1 MSSGALLRIVKNTDV
16 FYEDYMDVFMAV
28 LRRAPGLVAQKREV
42 ETARASTP
50 PAHDMAGTVAPFR
63 AWRG

>member
-1 MSSGALLRIVKNTDV
+1 
-16 FYEDYMDVFMAV
+16 MDVFTAV
-28 LRRAPGLVAQKREV
+28 LKMNPRPSRSKSKL